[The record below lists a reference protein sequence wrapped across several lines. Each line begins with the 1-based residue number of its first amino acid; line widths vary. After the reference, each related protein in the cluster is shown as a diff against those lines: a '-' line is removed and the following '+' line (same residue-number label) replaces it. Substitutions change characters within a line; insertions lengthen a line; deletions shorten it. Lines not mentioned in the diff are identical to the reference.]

1 MGKSNVIDIKNP
13 VQDCLTEFLRTSA
26 QKMLQIAIEQ
36 EVTEFVEGYKATR
49 LNDGRSRI
57 VRNGY
62 LPERSIQT
70 GIGNVDVKVPRVRDR
85 LMSSDNSSSNNKVE
99 FRLSW
104 IPKYMRRSSTI
115 DSLLPLL
122 YLKGI
127 STNDFGIVLEP
138 ILGKDAANLSPSVIS
153 RMQSSWFDEYL
164 QYQKQDLSLKHYVY
178 WWVDGIYLE
187 ARMGTEKSCILV
199 IIGANEDGK
208 KELVGLVDGFR
219 ESKESW
225 LSLLRDIQS
234 RGLSI
239 GPKLSIGDGSLGF
252 WGALAEVYTKTQWQ
266 RCWVHKTRNVLNKLP
281 KALQSK
287 AKSDL
292 HQIYLSDTKRNADKA
307 YQKFIDTYGTKYPK
321 ASHCLEKDKEA
332 LLNFYDFPAEH
343 WQSIRTTNPIESTF
357 ATVRHR
363 TTRSKGCFSRDT
375 IIASVYKLI
384 KEAEKRWKKLYG
396 HHRLADVI
404 NLVQFVDG
412 VAVDNATTDQQVD
425 AA

>member
-1 MGKSNVIDIKNP
+1 MSESNVIDIKNP
-13 VQDCLTEFLRTSA
+13 VQDCLTEFLRASA

-36 EVTEFVEGYKATR
+36 EVTEFVARYRASR
-49 LNDGRSRI
+49 LSDGKQRV

-62 LPERSIQT
+62 LPERDIQT
-70 GIGNVDVKVPRVRDR
+70 GIGRVEVKVPRVRDR
-85 LMSSDNSSSNNKVE
+85 QVGDKKVE
-99 FRLSW
+99 FCLSW

-115 DSLLPLL
+115 DSMLPLL

-127 STNDFGIVLEP
+127 STNDFGAVLEP
-138 ILGKDAANLSPSVIS
+138 ILGKDAANISPSVIS
-153 RMQSSWFDEYL
+153 RMKSSWFDEYL
-164 QYQKQDLSLKHYVY
+164 QYQKQDLSGKNYVY

-187 ARMGTEKSCILV
+187 ARMEAEKSCVLV
-199 IIGANEDGK
+199 IIGADSTGK

-225 LSLLRDIQS
+225 LGLLTCIKS
-234 RGLSI
+234 RGFTS
-239 GPKLSIGDGSLGF
+239 GPSLSIGDGSLGF
-252 WGALAEVYTKTQWQ
+252 WGALAEVYPSCKWQ
-266 RCWVHKTRNVLNKLP
+266 RCWVHKTRNILDKLP
-281 KALQSK
+281 KALVPR

-292 HQIYLSDTKRNADKA
+292 HQIYLSDTKKNAGKA
-307 YQKFIDTYGTKYPK
+307 YQKFVDTYGTKYPK
-321 ASHCLEKDKEA
+321 VLHCLEKDKDA

-412 VAVDNATTDQQVD
+412 VAVEQTTTDQQLD

>member
-36 EVTEFVEGYKATR
+36 EVAEFVEGYKASR
-49 LNDGRSRI
+49 LSDGRSRI

-85 LMSSDNSSSNNKVE
+85 QQVASDKVE

-127 STNDFGIVLEP
+127 STNDFGVVLEP
-138 ILGKDAANLSPSVIS
+138 ILGKDASNISPSVIS
-153 RMQSSWFDEYL
+153 RMKSSWFDEYL

-187 ARMGTEKSCILV
+187 ARMETEKSCILV

-252 WGALAEVYTKTQWQ
+252 WGALAEVYPKTQWQ
-266 RCWVHKTRNVLNKLP
+266 RCWVHKTRNVLDKLP

-307 YQKFIDTYGTKYPK
+307 YQKFIDTYSAKYPK
-321 ASHCLEKDKEA
+321 ALNCLEKDKDV

-412 VAVDNATTDQQVD
+412 VAVDKTTTDQQVD